1 MFTVVAGIDKN
12 ENRAAAVADA
22 IESLPGEDETEV
34 VLVHSFTDNPEGAS
48 VDQIGTIRRVRERLE
63 AEEIDVQLDGRS
75 GDPATT
81 LLEAATE
88 YDADLVAVGAR
99 ERSPAGKAVFGSVTQ
114 SVILEGDRSVL
125 VCTAGDFE

>member
-1 MFTVVAGIDKN
+1 MFTVVAGIDEN
-12 ENRAAAVADA
+12 ENRATAIADA
-22 IESLPGEDETEV
+22 IESLPGSDETSV

-48 VDQIGTIRRVRERLE
+48 IDQIGAVRRVKERLE
-63 AEEIDVQLDGRS
+63 SDGIDVRLDEQS

-81 LLEAATE
+81 LLEAAADH
-88 YDADLVAVGAR
+88 DADLVAVGAR

-125 VCTAGDFE
+125 VCTVDDFE